1 MKYEDFKE
9 YFTNEMI
16 ARMVGTGI
24 SVDLQQVT
32 KVNQTLE
39 ALSFRFAGENT
50 SALLYLNDVYEQ
62 HEKNGESVANLAE
75 DASKMMFQRM
85 REIPRLPRIDH
96 DFIEEN
102 LYLTVINADMNREY
116 LSDIPH
122 GVIGDMAVVPRV
134 KVSEEASFVVKN
146 DMLTPYGFNKEGI
159 LEAAHA
165 NMNQM
170 EFTCRDLSSVLFGYG
185 VPMDMPSSPS
195 ESIYVLTNP
204 SGIDG
209 AAAILSDKAM
219 QEARNMIGE
228 DFLILPSSRH
238 EVLLVPRSMDMSV
251 RELAEMVRE
260 VNRTAVD
267 EKDLLSDHVYRYN
280 SRSGAIKMLEAGAEV
295 LEKKQSLPPVLM

>member
-1 MKYEDFKE
+1 MRYEEFKE
-9 YFTNEMI
+9 AFTKEMMD
-16 ARMVGTGI
+16 ALSRSGI
-24 SVDLQQVT
+24 DVT
-32 KVNQTLE
+32 PQEVPKVNQTLD
-39 ALSFRFAGENT
+39 ALCFRRQDEN
-50 SALLYLNDVYEQ
+50 AAVLFYVKDAYEQ
-62 HEKNGESVANLAE
+62 YENGQSMEGLVADVRQFIGDRIKEAPKITDINH
-75 DASKMMFQRM
+75 DYI
-85 REIPRLPRIDH
+85 REH
-96 DFIEEN
+96 
-102 LYLTVINADMNREY
+102 LYLTVVNAGMNRDY

-122 GVIGDMAVVPRV
+122 EILEDMAVVPRV
-134 KVSEEASFVVKN
+134 KVSEEASFAVKN
-146 DMLTPYGFNKEGI
+146 DMLEHYGFSKQD
-159 LEAAHA
+159 LLQAAHA
-165 NMNQM
+165 NMDQM
-170 EFTCRDLSSVLFGYG
+170 EFTCRDLGSVLFGYG
-185 VPMDMPSSPS
+185 VPMDMPPSPS

-209 AAAILSDKAM
+209 TAAILSDKAM

-280 SRSGAIKMLEAGAEV
+280 SRSGAIKMLEPKADV

>member
-1 MKYEDFKE
+1 MRYEDFKE

-39 ALSFRFAGENT
+39 ALSFRTAGGNT

-62 HEKNGESVANLAE
+62 HENGRSVANLAE
-75 DASKMMFQRM
+75 EASKMMFQRM

-102 LYLTVINADMNREY
+102 LYLTVINADMNRDY

-122 GVIGDMAVVPRV
+122 GLIGDMAVVPRV

-146 DMLTPYGFNKEGI
+146 DMLTPYGFSKEGI

-165 NMNQM
+165 NMETR
-170 EFTCRDLSSVLFGYG
+170 EFTCNDLGAVLMGFGMQSMG
-185 VPMDMPSSPS
+185 PSSPS
-195 ESIYVLTNP
+195 ESVYVLTNP

-219 QEARNMIGE
+219 REARNMIGE

-238 EVLLVPRSMDMSV
+238 EVLLVPRSSDMSIQ
-251 RELAEMVRE
+251 ELTDMVRE
-260 VNRTAVD
+260 VNRTVVD
-267 EKDLLSDHVYRYN
+267 TKDLLSDHVYRYN
-280 SRSGAIKMLEAGAEV
+280 SRSGSIKMLEPKAEA
-295 LEKKQSLPPVLM
+295 LEKKPSLPPILV